1 MPVTLGPR
9 AQEGRRRDEV
19 LARLR
24 LIERREEIP
33 RLVFVAWI
41 AAKRRERRFWK
52 KHLDKTM
59 VELTKLLATT
69 LDALADELY

>member
-1 MPVTLGPR
+1 M
-9 AQEGRRRDEV
+9 AMADA
-19 LARLR
+19 ARISR
-24 LIERREEIP
+24 VESRS
-33 RLVFVAWI
+33 

-69 LDALADELY
+69 LDALADEHY